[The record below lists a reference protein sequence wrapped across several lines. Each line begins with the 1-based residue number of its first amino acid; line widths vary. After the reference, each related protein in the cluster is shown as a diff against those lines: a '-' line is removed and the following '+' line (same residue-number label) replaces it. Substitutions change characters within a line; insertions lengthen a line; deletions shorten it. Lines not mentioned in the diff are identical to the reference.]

1 MQQVF
6 RPAGN
11 KTTFIAFPFY
21 CFLIPFL
28 RRHNN
33 ILRSRST
40 SFKFRPSYIYIEIF
54 HQEIRSATLKFC
66 FPFPWF
72 IHILML
78 IYKMKIRLFLIF
90 MIWVMRYLCVAL
102 LMCIIKHRYTM
113 CHPGNSRWFLAEPW
127 RNKQ

>member
-78 IYKMKIRLFLIF
+78 IYKMKIRLFFNFHDLSYEIP
-90 MIWVMRYLCVAL
+90 
-102 LMCIIKHRYTM
+102 MCSIVNVYYQAYTM
-113 CHPGNSRWFLAEPW
+113 CHLGNSRWFLAEPW